1 MCNPALA
8 LVGLAAG
15 ASVASSVAQN
25 KANRAYEKALN
36 EQNRIRQEEIRKRA
50 GQELTERARQ
60 ARRERGSARAAA
72 SAAGVNL
79 DSNSFLAMLSTVDT
93 NLTNDAGTI
102 LYNERHQ
109 QAASHAEYLGEL
121 SKIQYKTGLGIALD
135 AGLAGGQTYFAAGG
149 KKYLGKN
156 PGKG

>member
-1 MCNPALA
+1 MCNPLAFMAVAAL
-8 LVGLAAG
+8 G
-15 ASVASSVAQN
+15 SVAQNVAQN
-25 KANRAYEKALN
+25 KANRAYEKSLN
-36 EQNRIRQEEIRKRA
+36 EQNNLLREEMRKKA
-50 GQELTERARQ
+50 GHELTERARQ

-79 DSNSFLAMLSTVDT
+79 DSNSFLAMLSTIDT

-109 QAASHAEYLGEL
+109 QKARDVEYRSKL
-121 SKIQYKTGLGIALD
+121 SQIQYKTGLGIALD
-135 AGLAGGQTYFAAGG
+135 AATAGGTAYFSAGG
-149 KKYLGKN
+149 KPYLGKQ

>member
-8 LVGLAAG
+8 LMGLAAG

-25 KANRAYEKALN
+25 KANRAFERSLN
-36 EQNRIRQEEIRKRA
+36 EQNRLRQEEIRKRA

-109 QAASHAEYLGEL
+109 QKARDVEYRSQL
-121 SKIQYKTGLGIALD
+121 SQIQYKTGLGIALD
-135 AGLAGGQTYFAAGG
+135 AVTAGGSAYFAAGG
-149 KKYLGKN
+149 KPYLGKQA
-156 PGKG
+156 GKG

>member
-8 LVGLAAG
+8 LAGLAAT

-36 EQNRIRQEEIRKRA
+36 EQNRLQQEEIRKRA

-60 ARRERGSARAAA
+60 ARRARSSARAAA

-79 DSNSFLAMLSTVDT
+79 GSNSFLAMLSTTDT
-93 NLTNDAGTI
+93 NLTNDAGTV
-102 LYNERHQ
+102 LYNERSQ
-109 QAASHAEYLGEL
+109 QAARQAEYVSQL

-135 AGLAGGQTYFAAGG
+135 AATAGASAYFAAGG